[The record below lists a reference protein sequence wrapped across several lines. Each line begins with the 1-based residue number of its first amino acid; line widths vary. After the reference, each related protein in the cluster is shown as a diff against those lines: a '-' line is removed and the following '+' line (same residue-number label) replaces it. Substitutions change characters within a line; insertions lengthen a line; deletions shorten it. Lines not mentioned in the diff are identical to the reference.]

1 MPETDNALLSDIKS
15 RLNNVFKEVF
25 DDEEIE
31 IHDDMNAEDFEEWD
45 SLMHVTLVVAAEKE
59 FGMRFSAADVAKLQ
73 NVGEMIQK
81 IARNIEKK

>member
-1 MPETDNALLSDIKS
+1 MTATDNALLSDIKS

-31 IHDDMNAEDFEEWD
+31 IHEDMTAEDIEEWD
-45 SLMHVTLVVAAEKE
+45 SLMHITLVVATEKE
-59 FGMRFSAADVAKLQ
+59 FGVRFSAAEVAKIQ